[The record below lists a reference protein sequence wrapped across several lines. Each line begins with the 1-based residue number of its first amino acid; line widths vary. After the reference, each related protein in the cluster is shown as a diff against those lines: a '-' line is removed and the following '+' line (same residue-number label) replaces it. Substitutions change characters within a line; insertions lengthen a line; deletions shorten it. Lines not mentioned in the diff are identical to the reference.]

1 MSSSETDGGGG
12 GGGGGGWSSGPPS
25 PVSSLTE
32 LKLYQAF
39 IFSVPIVFT
48 FVLLFSFYMFYL
60 RRRRADWVSL
70 RMRTPLPI
78 DDGRG
83 DVPRTEA
90 GLTKELREM
99 LPVIVYKESFSVN
112 DSQCSVCLGD
122 YESEDRLQQVP
133 ACGHTFHMGCI
144 DHWLATH
151 TTCPLCR
158 TSLLA
163 PTNRSI
169 EVQAEAGHGS
179 SVQEVLQASEETE
192 TRQSQQEN
200 GFLNEQTGFRTVVLE
215 TEQHPRVA

>member
-1 MSSSETDGGGG
+1 MSSEAETG
-12 GGGGGGWSSGPPS
+12 SSSSSDPPERCCSSS
-25 PVSSLTE
+25 PSGSGAGSSLTE

-70 RMRTPLPI
+70 RMRAPLPI
-78 DDGRG
+78 DGHG
-83 DVPRTEA
+83 ADVPRPEV

-112 DSQCSVCLGD
+112 DSRCSVCLGD
-122 YESEDRLQQVP
+122 YEAEDRLQQVP

-158 TSLLA
+158 VSLLA

-169 EVQAEAGHGS
+169 EVRTEAGC
-179 SVQEVLQASEETE
+179 VQEVLQVSGETE
-192 TRQSQQEN
+192 PRQSQQEN
-200 GFLNEQTGFRTVVLE
+200 GAPNEETGFQPVVRE
-215 TEQHPRVA
+215 TEQHP

>member
-1 MSSSETDGGGG
+1 MTSETETSSSSDPPPERCC
-12 GGGGGGWSSGPPS
+12 SSS
-25 PVSSLTE
+25 PGSSLTE

-48 FVLLFSFYMFYL
+48 FVLLFSFYLLYL

-70 RMRTPLPI
+70 RMRASLPI
-78 DDGRG
+78 DGQNV
-83 DVPRTEA
+83 DVPRPVV

-122 YESEDRLQQVP
+122 YEAEDRLQQVP

-158 TSLLA
+158 VSLLT
-163 PTNRSI
+163 PTNRSV
-169 EVQAEAGHGS
+169 EVQTEAGCGS
-179 SVQEVLQASEETE
+179 YDQDVLQVCEGTD
-192 TRQSQQEN
+192 TMQSQQEN
-200 GFLNEQTGFRTVVLE
+200 GVLNDETDFQPVVLE
-215 TEQHPRVA
+215 TEQHP

>member
-1 MSSSETDGGGG
+1 MSSETETG
-12 GGGGGGWSSGPPS
+12 SSSDPPAHCCSSAS
-25 PVSSLTE
+25 PGSSLAE

-48 FVLLFSFYMFYL
+48 FVLLFSFYVFYL

-70 RMRTPLPI
+70 RMRASLPI
-78 DDGRG
+78 DGQNV
-83 DVPRTEA
+83 DVPRPEV

-122 YESEDRLQQVP
+122 YEAEDRLQQVP

-158 TSLLA
+158 ASLLA
-163 PTNRSI
+163 PTRSI
-169 EVQAEAGHGS
+169 EVQTEAGCGS
-179 SVQEVLQASEETE
+179 SAQEVLQVFEETH
-192 TRQSQQEN
+192 TMQSQQEN
-200 GFLNEQTGFRTVVLE
+200 GFLNEETDSQPVVLE
-215 TEQHPRVA
+215 TERHP

>member
-1 MSSSETDGGGG
+1 MSSETET
-12 GGGGGGWSSGPPS
+12 SSSSDPPPERCCSSS
-25 PVSSLTE
+25 PGSSLTE

-48 FVLLFSFYMFYL
+48 FVLLFSFYLFYL

-70 RMRTPLPI
+70 RMRASRPI
-78 DDGRG
+78 DGQNV
-83 DVPRTEA
+83 DVPRPEV
-90 GLTKELREM
+90 GLRKELREM

-122 YESEDRLQQVP
+122 YEAEDRLQQVP

-158 TSLLA
+158 VSLLA
-163 PTNRSI
+163 PTNRSV
-169 EVQAEAGHGS
+169 EVQTEAGCGS
-179 SVQEVLQASEETE
+179 SDQDVLQVCEETD
-192 TRQSQQEN
+192 TTQSQQEN
-200 GFLNEQTGFRTVVLE
+200 GVLNEETDFQLIVLE
-215 TEQHPRVA
+215 TEQHP